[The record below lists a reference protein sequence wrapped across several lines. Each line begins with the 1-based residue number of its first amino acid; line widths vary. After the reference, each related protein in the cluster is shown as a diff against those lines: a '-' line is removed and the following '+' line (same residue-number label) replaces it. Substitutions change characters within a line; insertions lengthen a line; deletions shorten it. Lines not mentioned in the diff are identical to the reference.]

1 MTFLSEVESPYEVHD
16 YIRSYLGD
24 SKEVKEFAKQYL
36 ERRSKA
42 RNAQKEREVEDDI
55 LAPAPA
61 VNPTSTEFQEVKVK
75 KWFYTPLPCNSISIH
90 VYSHISRYMFWICY
104 EKPSFHPPLSLI
116 FVPGH
121 HLLLF

>member
-1 MTFLSEVESPYEVHD
+1 MLIVFTVPTFVTFLAEVESPYEVHD

-61 VNPTSTEFQEVKVK
+61 VNPTTSEFQEVKVGLVLSSLA
-75 KWFYTPLPCNSISIH
+75 FSNYT
-90 VYSHISRYMFWICY
+90 
-104 EKPSFHPPLSLI
+104 
-116 FVPGH
+116 
-121 HLLLF
+121 

>member
-1 MTFLSEVESPYEVHD
+1 MKHVFAVPTFVTFLAEVESPYEVHD

-61 VNPTSTEFQEVKVK
+61 VNPTTSEFQEVKVGIV
-75 KWFYTPLPCNSISIH
+75 TLC
-90 VYSHISRYMFWICY
+90 
-104 EKPSFHPPLSLI
+104 LTL
-116 FVPGH
+116 
-121 HLLLF
+121 

>member
-1 MTFLSEVESPYEVHD
+1 MKRIFAVPTFVTFLAEVESPYEVHD

-61 VNPTSTEFQEVKVK
+61 VNPTTSEFQEVKVGIVIPR
-75 KWFYTPLPCNSISIH
+75 FAL
-90 VYSHISRYMFWICY
+90 YS
-104 EKPSFHPPLSLI
+104 L
-116 FVPGH
+116 
-121 HLLLF
+121 

>member
-1 MTFLSEVESPYEVHD
+1 MESPYEVHD

-42 RNAQKEREVEDDI
+42 RNAQKEKHDEDNI

-61 VNPTSTEFQEVKVK
+61 INPVSNLEFQEVKVRVVL
-75 KWFYTPLPCNSISIH
+75 F
-90 VYSHISRYMFWICY
+90 
-104 EKPSFHPPLSLI
+104 SL
-116 FVPGH
+116 
-121 HLLLF
+121 

>member
-61 VNPTSTEFQEVKVK
+61 VNPTSSEFQEVKVK
-75 KWFYTPLPCNSISIH
+75 SDVCCHDSQGSPLYILLMS
-90 VYSHISRYMFWICY
+90 YFFR
-104 EKPSFHPPLSLI
+104 
-116 FVPGH
+116 
-121 HLLLF
+121 HLF

>member
-1 MTFLSEVESPYEVHD
+1 MGFLADVESPYEVHD

-42 RNAQKEREVEDDI
+42 RNAQKEKQDEDNI

-61 VNPTSTEFQEVKVK
+61 INPVSNLEFQEVKVRV
-75 KWFYTPLPCNSISIH
+75 FSC
-90 VYSHISRYMFWICY
+90 
-104 EKPSFHPPLSLI
+104 
-116 FVPGH
+116 
-121 HLLLF
+121 LLM

>member
-61 VNPTSTEFQEVKVK
+61 VNPTSTEFQEVKVR
-75 KWFYTPLPCNSISIH
+75 KWFYTLLPCNSISIH
-90 VYSHISRYMFWICY
+90 VYSHISQYMFWICY
-104 EKPSFHPPLSLI
+104 EEPSYHPPLSLI